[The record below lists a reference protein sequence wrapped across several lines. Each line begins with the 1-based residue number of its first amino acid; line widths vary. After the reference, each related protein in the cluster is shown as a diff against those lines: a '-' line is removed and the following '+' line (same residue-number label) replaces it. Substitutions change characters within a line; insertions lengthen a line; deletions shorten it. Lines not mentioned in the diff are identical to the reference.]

1 MWLGPESALRAVQA
15 VQKCFVGEFSPM
27 DQELK
32 LWIGGAVLTVVLAV
46 VGTGVA
52 VTTLVIGNVNTQI
65 SDVRADMR
73 QIRDS
78 VRDVRSTVQDVDDR
92 IDATSSGINAVNTTL
107 LFLTGCIVE
116 LEDRQLSISRGDW
129 EVGDWI
135 ADLDAR
141 IDLPESCRTAHT
153 RALEAAQ

>member
-1 MWLGPESALRAVQA
+1 
-15 VQKCFVGEFSPM
+15 M

-52 VTTLVIGNVNTQI
+52 VTTLVVGNVNTQI

-73 QIRDS
+73 DVRADMRQIRASVQDVRDS
-78 VRDVRSTVQDVDDR
+78 VQGVNDR
-92 IDATSSGINAVNTTL
+92 IDAASGGINAVNTTL

-116 LEDRQLSISRGDW
+116 LEDRQITDRDGARLDAWG
-129 EVGDWI
+129 
-135 ADLDAR
+135 DLDLSVR

-153 RALEAAQ
+153 RALEAAE